1 MEKPMRPMRIEE
13 IQEMFLTG
21 KPVIV
26 EFNKIIE
33 EYESCIDN
41 GMKAR
46 IASISEPDEYQTVKI
61 SFDLSGF
68 EEYNDLRMKAN
79 YYDKYGAAVLTAK
92 EAGCW
97 PKDGIESIWF
107 DGGSRMVHFSV
118 IQFGDTFL

>member
-26 EFNKIIE
+26 EFNKNIE

-46 IASISEPDEYQTVKI
+46 IVSISEPDEYQTVKI
-61 SFDLSGF
+61 SFDLNDF

-79 YYDKYGAAVLTAK
+79 YYDKYGRAVLTAK
-92 EAGCW
+92 EADMW
-97 PKDGIESIWF
+97 PKNGIESVWF